1 MGHRPTRFRQDQ
13 PLIESG
19 EHPRSG
25 RREVVAQVQL
35 LGCDI
40 KRIPWV
46 TMPTEVTVIPRPVEP
61 SITPYLIH
69 LARLF
74 NLEPTP
80 QDVLLRFASDEP
92 PTFPSFLHPPE
103 EAEEQEHIPGP
114 HALLLQMPFRSAGLS
129 EYAPPS
135 VVPSDGILP
144 DIGVQVNSIP
154 CVQATSGKVFNHL
167 PDIDVAVMQVPVVN
181 CRVVITGDGQRI
193 NRAIGENGAGAASI
207 RTVEPFSAE
216 R

>member
-19 EHPRSG
+19 EHPRSRDGQAITQVRLVG
-25 RREVVAQVQL
+25 RHVQRVPRVAT
-35 LGCDI
+35 
-40 KRIPWV
+40 PA
-46 TMPTEVTVIPRPVEP
+46 EVTVMPRPVEP

-69 LARLF
+69 PARRF

-80 QDVLLRFASDEP
+80 RDVLLRFASDEP
-92 PTFPSFLHPPE
+92 PTFPGLLHPPE

-114 HALLLQMPFRSAGLS
+114 HALLLQMPLRSAGPS

-135 VVPSDGILP
+135 VVPPDGILP

-154 CVQATSGKVFNHL
+154 CVQAASGEVFNHL
-167 PDIDVAVMQVPVVN
+167 PGIDVAVIQVPVVN

-193 NRAIGENGAGAASI
+193 NRAIGENGAGAAPI
-207 RTVEPFSAE
+207 KNCRTLFC
-216 R
+216 